1 MADADGGGKLVDG
14 PIGYAE
20 ALAEL
25 EAILDELEADT
36 VDVDQLA
43 ARVRRARELVDLCKD
58 RITTAR
64 MAVTEV
70 VADSPEPTGP

>member
-1 MADADGGGKLVDG
+1 MADAETGGASVDG

-36 VDVDQLA
+36 VDVDELA

-58 RITTAR
+58 RIASAR

-70 VADSPEPTGP
+70 VADSPEPAGS